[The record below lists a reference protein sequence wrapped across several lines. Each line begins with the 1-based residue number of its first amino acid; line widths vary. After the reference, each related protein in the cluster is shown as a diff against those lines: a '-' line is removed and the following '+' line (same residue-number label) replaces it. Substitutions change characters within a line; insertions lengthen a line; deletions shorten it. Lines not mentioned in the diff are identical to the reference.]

1 MSEMSNNRTP
11 KRCRVGNS
19 LLQRRKK
26 QMNTNRL
33 VAVLA
38 SLLAV
43 TVNAESA
50 TAPLKG
56 VTGAEQKAVTL
67 VKPYPLS
74 YKGATSDKLAVQYA
88 VLELSKQVGLKYNWD
103 ESFKN
108 TAPLCQQ
115 WVEPDI
121 KGKPFSAAMRELLA
135 PVGLTYEVRGN
146 ATVLKNLIV
155 EGEGWRGFRLG
166 AKREELIK
174 ELGAP
179 DADPNGKWLQ
189 WKKKYGIHCIIDDAR
204 GAAELRFDSG
214 FKGQTAAGIEIGA
227 PLKKALAAYG
237 EPSSQKDGD
246 KTKELVWASKG
257 LLIWFSKDKATQ
269 IVIFLPQR

>member
-1 MSEMSNNRTP
+1 
-11 KRCRVGNS
+11 
-19 LLQRRKK
+19 
-26 QMNTNRL
+26 MNTNRL

-115 WVEPDI
+115 WVNPDI
-121 KGKPFSAAMRELLA
+121 KGKPFSTAMKELLA
-135 PVGLTYEVRGN
+135 PIGLTYELLGN
-146 ATVLKNLIV
+146 AIVLKNLIV
-155 EGEGWRGFRLG
+155 EGEGWRGFKVG
-166 AKREELIK
+166 AKRDDLIK
-174 ELGAP
+174 ELGKP
-179 DADPNGKWLQ
+179 DTDPNGKWLQ
-189 WKKKYGIHCIIDDAR
+189 WKKKYAIHCMIDDVR
-204 GAAELRFDSG
+204 GATELRFDSG
-214 FKGQTAAGIEIGA
+214 FKGQTASGLGMGSS
-227 PLKKALAAYG
+227 LKKALSVYG
-237 EPSSQKDGD
+237 EPSSQKDSD
-246 KTKELVWASKG
+246 KAKELAWVSKG
-257 LLIWFSKDKATQ
+257 ILIWFTEDKASQ
-269 IVIFLPQR
+269 IVVFAPKN